1 LGRQKIGSKVSIKM
15 PIGTCQERL
24 SLEEQSNQHN
34 VHRIVLPSGRKIE
47 VVRFSDVGSD
57 AHCRPLHV
65 CGSCHAPLVQPV
77 AWSETDD
84 EHWELELLCPNCE
97 WTTTGIYT
105 QTEVEELEDRLEEG
119 LSEMLADLQR
129 LAQANMSE
137 EIDRFVTALSVDMI
151 LPEDF

>member
-1 LGRQKIGSKVSIKM
+1 
-15 PIGTCQERL
+15 L
-24 SLEEQSNQHN
+24 SGETLLEEQGNHHT

-47 VVRFSDVGSD
+47 VVRFPEHPSGDHG
-57 AHCRPLHV
+57 RPLHV
-65 CGSCHAPLVQPV
+65 CGHCHAPLVQPV

-84 EHWELELLCPNCE
+84 EHWELTLLCPNCE
-97 WTTTGIYT
+97 WTTTGIYA
-105 QTEVEELEDRLEEG
+105 QAEVEELEDRLEEG

-137 EIDRFVTALSVDMI
+137 EIERFVTALSADVI

>member
-1 LGRQKIGSKVSIKM
+1 
-15 PIGTCQERL
+15 
-24 SLEEQSNQHN
+24 LEEQGNHHT

-47 VVRFSDVGSD
+47 VVRFSEAGSY

-65 CGSCHAPLVQPV
+65 CDNCHAPLVQPV
-77 AWSETDD
+77 SWAETGD

-97 WTTTGIYT
+97 WTSSGVYS
-105 QTEVEELEDRLEEG
+105 QAEVEELEDRLEEG

-137 EIDRFVTALSVDMI
+137 EIERFVTALSADMI

>member
-1 LGRQKIGSKVSIKM
+1 M
-15 PIGTCQERL
+15 
-24 SLEEQSNQHN
+24 EEQRHHHT

-47 VVRFSDVGSD
+47 VVRFPEHESQVR
-57 AHCRPLHV
+57 CRSLHV
-65 CGSCHAPLVQPV
+65 CGRCQAPLVQPLSW
-77 AWSETDD
+77 AETED
-84 EHWELELLCPNCE
+84 EHWELELICPNCQ
-97 WTTTGIYT
+97 WTTTGIYS

-137 EIDRFVTALSVDMI
+137 EIDRFVSALVSDKI

>member
-1 LGRQKIGSKVSIKM
+1 M
-15 PIGTCQERL
+15 
-24 SLEEQSNQHN
+24 EEQRNHHT

-47 VVRFSDVGSD
+47 VVRFTDHD
-57 AHCRPLHV
+57 AETHCRPLHI
-65 CGSCHAPLVQPV
+65 CGHCHAPLVQPIS
-77 AWSETDD
+77 WSENGD

-97 WTTTGIYT
+97 WTTTGIYS
-105 QTEVEELEDRLEEG
+105 QAEVEELEDRLEEG

-137 EIDRFVTALSVDMI
+137 EIDRFVTALSADRI

>member
-1 LGRQKIGSKVSIKM
+1 
-15 PIGTCQERL
+15 
-24 SLEEQSNQHN
+24 LEEQRHHHHT

-47 VVRFSDVGSD
+47 VVRFPEHGSQVR
-57 AHCRPLHV
+57 CRPLHV
-65 CGSCHAPLVQPV
+65 CGSCHAPLVQPL
-77 AWSETDD
+77 AWSEIDD
-84 EHWELELLCPNCE
+84 EHWELELICPNCE
-97 WTTTGIYT
+97 WTTTGIYS

-137 EIDRFVTALSVDMI
+137 EIDRFVSALSADMI

>member
-1 LGRQKIGSKVSIKM
+1 
-15 PIGTCQERL
+15 
-24 SLEEQSNQHN
+24 LEEQGNQHS

-47 VVRFSDVGSD
+47 VVRFQEAGSD
-57 AHCRPLHV
+57 ARCRPLHV
-65 CGSCHAPLVQPV
+65 CGNCHAPLVQPV
-77 AWSETDD
+77 SWAETDD

-97 WTTTGIYT
+97 WTITGIYT

-137 EIDRFVTALSVDMI
+137 EIDRFVTALSADMI